1 MPTRTNRPTQAEA
14 GSSTVELAVLAPVAL
29 VLLLGVLQA
38 GLWLHTRSLCTH
50 AAQQGT
56 SAAAT
61 VTGDN
66 AAGEQAATA
75 FLARSPSAATHP
87 DVSVNAGSA
96 DVTVRVRATAPLVLP
111 IPGLQIPVEGLSH
124 AGKERFTTPG
134 SRP

>member
-1 MPTRTNRPTQAEA
+1 M
-14 GSSTVELAVLAPVAL
+14 ELAVLAPVAL

-56 SAAAT
+56 NAAAT
-61 VTGDN
+61 VTGN
-66 AAGEQAATA
+66 AAAGEQAATA
-75 FLARSPSAATHP
+75 FLTRSPTAATNP
-87 DVSVNAGSA
+87 EVSVRAGAA
-96 DVTVRVRATAPLVLP
+96 DVTVQVTATAPLVLP

-134 SRP
+134 TTP

>member
-1 MPTRTNRPTQAEA
+1 MPRRTNRSHRVEE
-14 GSSTVELAVLAPVAL
+14 GSSTVELAVLAPLAL

-50 AAQQGT
+50 AAQHGA

-61 VTGDN
+61 VTGSN
-66 AAGEQAATA
+66 AAGEQAAAA

-87 DVSVNAGSA
+87 EISVHAGAADVSVRVSA
-96 DVTVRVRATAPLVLP
+96 TTPLVLP
-111 IPGLQIPVEGLSH
+111 LPGLQIPVEGLSQ

-134 SRP
+134 TTP